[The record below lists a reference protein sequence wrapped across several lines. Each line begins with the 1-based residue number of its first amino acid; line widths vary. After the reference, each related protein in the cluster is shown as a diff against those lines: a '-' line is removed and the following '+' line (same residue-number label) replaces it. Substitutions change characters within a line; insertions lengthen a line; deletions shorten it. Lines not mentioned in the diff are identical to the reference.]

1 MVFGDGE
8 PAGDHTA
15 NRLRGGDGEGTVA
28 RAHDVYALRYASR
41 PGRKAREFYGFE
53 KYGEP
58 DVPYPMDY
66 FVWLARNSHQT
77 VLVDC
82 GYNTPRGE
90 RRGMFSAHHPRH
102 DPIDVLGL
110 VGVTP
115 EDVDHVVL
123 SHMHLDHVGNVDRF
137 PNATFSMA
145 RRELDFWT
153 GYCGSRELV
162 SHVVHAAE
170 VELVVGLLR
179 EERLHLVDEAAR
191 RDRGLAGREHE
202 HGLRTFLTSIDQNGF
217 PQL

>member
-1 MVFGDGE
+1 MVVDDGE
-8 PAGDHTA
+8 PANETA
-15 NRLRGGDGEGTVA
+15 DDRPRGGDGDGMAA

-66 FVWLARNSHQT
+66 FFWLARNPHRT

-82 GYNTPRGE
+82 GYNRPRGE
-90 RRGMFSAHHPRH
+90 RRGMFAAHRPQL

-110 VGVTP
+110 VGVAP

-137 PNATFSMA
+137 PNATFS
-145 RRELDFWT
+145 
-153 GYCGSRELV
+153 
-162 SHVVHAAE
+162 
-170 VELVVGLLR
+170 
-179 EERLHLVDEAAR
+179 
-191 RDRGLAGREHE
+191 
-202 HGLRTFLTSIDQNGF
+202 
-217 PQL
+217 